1 MGRKA
6 RATKGKIPK
15 PMLVPKSP
23 HQVQSIA
30 PEEIHLNRSS
40 DPPRSKTSPSFRKK
54 SKTSTTIVRRSQ
66 RIRRTT
72 ANLETEPVI
81 HEISIS
87 ESDKVNEPLPH
98 EDGNMSP
105 EETSNETERS
115 SQKGN
120 PNVAEIYKNMY
131 INSQKKVEELLVEN
145 RQLSKTL
152 EGALGKVDV
161 YEKQSH
167 IYSEVM
173 AVIASLSKV
182 NENLSAHCAP
192 SEDAET
198 EGKGS
203 KKSTKSG

>member
-6 RATKGKIPK
+6 RATKGKITK
-15 PMLVPKSP
+15 PTLVPKSP
-23 HQVQSIA
+23 DQVQSIA

-40 DPPRSKTSPSFRKK
+40 DPPRSGTSPSFRKK

-66 RIRRTT
+66 RIRSTT

-87 ESDKVNEPLPH
+87 ESDKVNEPLQH
-98 EDGNMSP
+98 DGNMST

-182 NENLSAHCAP
+182 NENLSAHCAI

-203 KKSTKSG
+203 RKSRKSG